1 MAQVRLGRLQL
12 RWCDAC
18 DLPVVDELACG
29 SCGGRTRHVEHTPPG
44 DVRPARAADIAR
56 VRAVADAQFGEG
68 CGLALLPDDD
78 GIVILNKGPSE
89 DRLDEVLANGHVL
102 ATMRYELGN
111 GWLLL
116 PRIEGAAR
124 MAPVASRGIVVLAPD
139 AVPFIEGGASVLAP
153 GVASASGTIEDDDE
167 VLVLAPDRTVV
178 GVGRAR
184 RPGATMMAEERGQCV
199 KVRHHRS
206 PGQTFA
212 DGGGRRRAW
221 EDAVQAN
228 RPHLDRLVAEAV
240 AFVRSTVE
248 ARALPVAVSFSG
260 GKDSLATLMLVL
272 EAGLRPPVFFVDTG
286 IELPETVEHVREVAG
301 RHSLELVVATADQD
315 FIALARRFG
324 PPARDYRW
332 CCKTQKLGPAARAL
346 RARFPGGVLSFIGQ
360 RRYESGPRSRS
371 ARVWVN
377 PWVPGQ
383 TGASP
388 IQEWTALDVWLFLMS
403 RGEPLNVWYDRGLDR
418 IGCYMCPASDIADLE
433 VVERGFPGY
442 AAWRAFLEA
451 YARST
456 GRDARYL
463 ELGLWRFRRLPKH
476 LREHAHVSAPAEL
489 LAVERSALSFVR
501 ASGVSP
507 CPKGGVSAE
516 GAFDRPIDLARACE
530 MLSAIGPVRRVE
542 EEGRA
547 EVGERLDVFPE
558 GSITARGDDP
568 GAAAALLERARQVI
582 VRGELCVGCGV
593 CTARCPHGSLG
604 IEGGRVRLDAGTCVH
619 CGACL
624 GPCPV
629 VDFQPHEEFDF

>member
-18 DLPVVDELACG
+18 DLPLSDEPVCG
-29 SCGGRTRHVEHTPPG
+29 SCGGRTRRVEHTPPG

-56 VRAVADAQFGEG
+56 VRATADAQFGEG
-68 CGLALLPDDD
+68 CGRALLPFDD
-78 GIVILNKGPSE
+78 GIVVLNRCPSE
-89 DRLDEVLANGHVL
+89 DRLDEVLAGGHVL
-102 ATMRYELGN
+102 AAMRYEPGK
-111 GWLLL
+111 GWHLL
-116 PRIEGAAR
+116 PRFEGAAR
-124 MAPVASRGIVVLAPD
+124 MAPTATRSIVVLAPD
-139 AVPFIEGGASVLAP
+139 AVPFIEGGGSVLAP
-153 GVASASGTIEDDDE
+153 GIASASPSIEVDDE

-184 RPGATMMAEERGQCV
+184 MTGAAMMEVERGQCV
-199 KVRHHRS
+199 KVRHHRIA
-206 PGQTFA
+206 GQLPVATL
-212 DGGGRRRAW
+212 RRRTW
-221 EDAVQAN
+221 DEAVKAN
-228 RPHLDRLVAEAV
+228 RPHIDRLVAEAV
-240 AFVRSTVE
+240 GFVRQIVE
-248 ARALPVAVSFSG
+248 GRALPVAVSFSG

-272 EAGLRPPVFFVDTG
+272 EAGLRPPVFFLDTG
-286 IELPETVEHVREVAG
+286 IELPETVEHVRDVAR

-315 FIALARRFG
+315 FLALARRFG

-346 RARFPGGVLSFIGQ
+346 RERFPGGVLSFIGQ

-371 ARVWVN
+371 ARVWEN

-383 TGASP
+383 VGASP
-388 IQEWTALDVWLFLMS
+388 IQEWTALDVWLYLMS

-418 IGCYMCPASDIADLE
+418 IGCYMCPASDLADLE
-433 VVERGFPGY
+433 VVERDFPGY
-442 AAWRAFLEA
+442 ARWREFLEA

-456 GRDARYL
+456 GRDAPYL

-476 LREHAHVSAPAEL
+476 LREHAHVSTGVGT
-489 LAVERSALSFVR
+489 LALERSAFSFVR

-530 MLSAIGPVRRVE
+530 MLNIIGPVRLVE

-558 GSITARGDDP
+558 GSLTARGDDP
-568 GAAAALLERARQVI
+568 ASAAELLERARQAV

-593 CTARCPHGSLG
+593 CVARCPQGSLR
-604 IEGGRVRLDAGTCVH
+604 IEGGRVRLDAPTCVH
-619 CGACL
+619 CGSCL